1 MIENMGGSEIRGG
14 IEGEAARLARIYISK
29 LDKALNDLK
38 VRDEEGGVGE
48 VVEEARRYLSDSRY
62 YLEGEAYLAA
72 LAAASYAE
80 GLLDSLRML
89 GLAEFEWP
97 RGKSELAP

>member
-1 MIENMGGSEIRGG
+1 M
-14 IEGEAARLARIYISK
+14 SK
-29 LDKALNDLK
+29 LDKALNDLTVK
-38 VRDEEGGVGE
+38 GEGRGVEE
-48 VVEEARRYLSDSRY
+48 VVEEARRYLSDSRF
-62 YLEGEAYLAA
+62 YLEGRAYLVA

-97 RGKSELAP
+97 REEG